1 MNKLNASPL
10 PKNELNI
17 TRNGKQRTR
26 NRKKE
31 LKVNQ

>member
-1 MNKLNASPL
+1 MFKKVNQ

-31 LKVNQ
+31 LEVNQ